1 MLVRMINGIKV
12 RFNQE
17 TINIIKCIAHLIKLE
32 TDNDDVTKLSK
43 IFGLNLNELETK
55 INLLKVNYSITK

>member
-1 MLVRMINGIKV
+1 MLMRMINGIKV

-32 TDNDDVTKLSK
+32 TDNYDVTKLSK
-43 IFGLNLNELETK
+43 IFGFNLNELEAK
-55 INLLKVNYSITK
+55 LICLK